1 MVADQFVSHL
11 NRNDLYVPV
20 QSAYRAFHSCETSL
34 IRVLNDLL
42 ISVDEGMGSVLLCWI
57 SVLPSTL

>member
-34 IRVLNDLL
+34 TSVLNDLL

-57 SVLPSTL
+57 